1 MTTRADNS
9 GGSTSQFYN
18 QWDTPNDWN
27 FASAAGGI
35 LSNTTTAVTVKAAAS
50 AVANVTQRNYIT
62 SFQIISTALGAAT
75 EFCIRDGA
83 GGTVLYRHPVT
94 TAGLTSGYCV
104 TFDTPLRSTAGTL
117 LEVVT
122 LQATVTGSFAFN
134 CQGYTGP

>member
-1 MTTRADNS
+1 MTVRLDNS
-9 GGSTSQFYN
+9 GGSTGQFFN

-27 FASAAGGI
+27 FVSAAGGI
-35 LSNTTTAVTVKAAAS
+35 LSNTTAAVTVKAAQGAAS
-50 AVANVTQRNYIT
+50 NVAQRNYIT

-83 GGTVLYRHPVT
+83 GGAVLYRHPVSA
-94 TAGLTSGYCV
+94 AGLTSGYSV
-104 TFDTPLRSTAGTL
+104 TFDTPLRSSPGTL

-122 LQATVTGSFAFN
+122 LTASVTGSFAFN